1 MGLLTDKNKEFAR
14 EYIANHYNGTQ
25 AYLKV
30 YECSYENAV
39 RKAWGLVHKPEV
51 QEYIIIQLNKYPN
64 MVEALNISADR
75 LLDELAQMAFAEK
88 GDEDYPANIKVRALD
103 LLQKQMGLQ
112 SQKIEANVN
121 QETTIVVDIE
131 EEE

>member
-1 MGLLTDKNKEFAR
+1 MALTDKNKEFAR

-39 RKAWGLVHKPEV
+39 RKAWGLVQKPEV
-51 QEYIIIQLNKYPN
+51 QEYIKELQKER
-64 MVEALNISADR
+64 VEALNISADR
-75 LLDELAQMAFAEK
+75 LLEELAQMAFAEK

>member
-1 MGLLTDKNKEFAR
+1 MALTDRNKEFAR

-30 YECSYENAV
+30 YECSYENAA

-51 QEYIIIQLNKYPN
+51 QEYSKELQKER
-64 MVEALNISADR
+64 VEALNISADR
-75 LLDELAQMAFAEK
+75 LLEELAQMAFAEK

>member
-1 MGLLTDKNKEFAR
+1 MALTDRNKEFAR

-30 YECSYENAV
+30 YECSYENAA

-51 QEYIIIQLNKYPN
+51 QEYIKELQKER
-64 MVEALNISADR
+64 VEALNISADR
-75 LLDELAQMAFAEK
+75 LLEELSEMAFAEK
-88 GDEDYPANIKVRALD
+88 GDDDYTASIKLKAIELI
-103 LLQKQMGLQ
+103 QKQLGLQ

>member
-1 MGLLTDKNKEFAR
+1 MALTDKNKEFAR

-39 RKAWGLVHKPEV
+39 RKAWSLVRKPEV
-51 QEYIIIQLNKYPN
+51 QEYIKELQKER
-64 MVEALNISADR
+64 VEALNISADR
-75 LLDELAQMAFAEK
+75 LLEELAQMAFAEK

>member
-14 EYIANHYNGTQ
+14 EYISNHYNGTQ

-39 RKAWGLVHKPEV
+39 RKAWSLVRKPEV
-51 QEYIIIQLNKYPN
+51 QEYIKELQKER
-64 MVEALNISADR
+64 VEALNISADR
-75 LLDELAQMAFAEK
+75 VLDELAQMAFAEK

>member
-1 MGLLTDKNKEFAR
+1 
-14 EYIANHYNGTQ
+14 
-25 AYLKV
+25 
-30 YECSYENAV
+30 
-39 RKAWGLVHKPEV
+39 
-51 QEYIIIQLNKYPN
+51 
-64 MVEALNISADR
+64 
-75 LLDELAQMAFAEK
+75 MAFAEK

-103 LLQKQMGLQ
+103 LLQKQLGLQ

>member
-30 YECSYENAV
+30 YECSYENAA

-51 QEYIIIQLNKYPN
+51 QEYIKELQKER
-64 MVEALNISADR
+64 VEALNISADR
-75 LLDELAQMAFAEK
+75 LLEELAQMAFAEK

>member
-1 MGLLTDKNKEFAR
+1 MALTDKNKEFAR

-39 RKAWGLVHKPEV
+39 RKAWSLVRKPEV
-51 QEYIIIQLNKYPN
+51 QEYIKELQKER
-64 MVEALNISADR
+64 VEALNISADR
-75 LLDELAQMAFAEK
+75 LLEELAQMAFAEK

-121 QETTIVVDIE
+121 QETTIVVDIQE
-131 EEE
+131 EE

>member
-14 EYIANHYNGTQ
+14 EYISNHYNGTQ

-39 RKAWGLVHKPEV
+39 RKAWALVRKPEV
-51 QEYIIIQLNKYPN
+51 QEYIKELQKER
-64 MVEALNISADR
+64 VEALNISADR
-75 LLDELAQMAFAEK
+75 LLEELAQMAFAEK

-112 SQKIEANVN
+112 SQKLEANVN

>member
-1 MGLLTDKNKEFAR
+1 MALTDRNKEFAR

-39 RKAWGLVHKPEV
+39 RKAWSLVRKPEV
-51 QEYIIIQLNKYPN
+51 QEYIKELQKER
-64 MVEALNISADR
+64 VEALNISADR
-75 LLDELAQMAFAEK
+75 LLEELAQMAFAEK